1 MLRTYLRINR
11 VGLVGAARLSPER
24 TGKVGTMVRLGS
36 GDAVGRA
43 APGLLLVWRLL
54 LESCRLGTASCRR
67 GRRLG
72 ASRDRKR
79 ASRTPVNRAVADYY
93 GSWKHNR
100 TEGNWGLGRP
110 KIPGWA
116 GPPWAP
122 CRDTHPSG
130 EHAFS
135 KLI

>member
-1 MLRTYLRINR
+1 MLRTYLGINR
-11 VGLVGAARLSPER
+11 VGVVGAARLSPER
-24 TGKVGTMVRLGS
+24 TGKVGTAARPGN
-36 GDAVGRA
+36 GDVVGRA
-43 APGLLLVWRLL
+43 APDLLLARRLL
-54 LESCRLGTASCRR
+54 LESRRPGTASHRR

-72 ASRDRKR
+72 ASRDRR
-79 ASRTPVNRAVADYY
+79 R
-93 GSWKHNR
+93 R
-100 TEGNWGLGRP
+100 TEGNRGLGQP